1 MSLTLAPQS
10 SDPPPDRV
18 VLIADASV
26 LPPGLWLPVFASAVS
41 AGSPAPVNTL
51 ILVPEWQ
58 AAFVTG
64 PTPNC
69 GVQTHPK
76 LAQLIDQVI
85 LREPLTANV

>member
-51 ILVPEWQ
+51 ILVPE
-58 AAFVTG
+58 
-64 PTPNC
+64 
-69 GVQTHPK
+69 
-76 LAQLIDQVI
+76 
-85 LREPLTANV
+85 